1 MKKVINIGLL
11 LFSTFSVPLCLGGQ
25 ERATPT
31 QRRAAPVAPTNLT
44 AFGVSTNQINL
55 TWANNAN
62 DATGFFVDRALSAA
76 GPWTRIATLSADT
89 TSCASTGLRPA
100 TVYYYRVSA
109 YNTWGNSFSEIVSAK
124 PLSPLPAGA
133 PINLMATSLGS
144 TAIKLAWTNNAS
156 DATGFKIERCQSD
169 GCSSFD
175 QTAIVTANET
185 SYEDNPLSDS
195 TTYSYRV
202 RAFNSTDHSAYTNIA
217 TVTTGR
223 GNVPPGETPMQLTA
237 TAISADK
244 IKLKWTAAKKTDAD
258 VAGYNIY
265 QNGVRI
271 SSARGTTFTVS
282 DLDPITPYCFTV
294 AAFDKRGDEMVET
307 AQVCVTTKPNS

>member
-1 MKKVINIGLL
+1 
-11 LFSTFSVPLCLGGQ
+11 
-25 ERATPT
+25 
-31 QRRAAPVAPTNLT
+31 APGNLT

-55 TWANNAN
+55 TWTSNGN
-62 DATGFFVDRALSAA
+62 DATGFFVDRALSPT
-76 GPWTRIATLSADT
+76 GPWTRIANLPADI
-89 TSCASTGLRPA
+89 TSCASTGLSPA
-100 TVYYYRVSA
+100 TVYYYRVSS
-109 YNTWGNSFSEIVSAK
+109 YNSWGNSFSEIVLAR

-133 PINLMATSLGS
+133 PNNLVATSLGS
-144 TAIKLAWTNNAS
+144 TAIKLAWANNAS
-156 DATGFKIERCQSD
+156 DATGFKIERCQGD

-175 QTAIVTANET
+175 QTGMVSASET
-185 SYEDNPLSDS
+185 SYEDKALSIS

-202 RAFNSTDHSAYTNIA
+202 RAFNSTDHSAYTNIV

-223 GNVPPGETPMQLTA
+223 ENVPPSETPMQLTA

-307 AQVCVTTKPNS
+307 AQVCVTTKPNL